1 LRLISRAAKALK
13 TTSVTLTKALKRH
26 GIEQRWVVGKK

>member
-1 LRLISRAAKALK
+1 MRLISRAAKALK

-26 GIEQRWVVGKK
+26 GIEQRWVIHQR